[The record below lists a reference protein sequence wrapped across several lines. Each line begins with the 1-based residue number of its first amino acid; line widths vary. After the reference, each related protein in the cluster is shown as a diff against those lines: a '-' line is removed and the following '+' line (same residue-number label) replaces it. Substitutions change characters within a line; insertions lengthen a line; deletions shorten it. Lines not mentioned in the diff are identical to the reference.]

1 MDRIDNFP
9 DRELFS
15 ELVEPLII
23 PVNPLFISVC
33 PPSLKTPE
41 SPFELQIAGDALW
54 EWRHCQGNSSH
65 LFKALCKS
73 LGQINYQLKPSC
85 EERVSTCLKTHVS
98 WLYNR
103 MQKVTSSRI
112 RKEIRSST
120 IKTIYLNIDEIE
132 KGPDTIIKE
141 LRLEQV
147 RMVEERSRLKRENDK
162 KAEEIYNAMA
172 KLKVLEVKQ
181 TVSRLAKTETVLH
194 SRTPL
199 TELRHCI

>member
-1 MDRIDNFP
+1 M
-9 DRELFS
+9 
-15 ELVEPLII
+15 
-23 PVNPLFISVC
+23 
-33 PPSLKTPE
+33 
-41 SPFELQIAGDALW
+41 W
-54 EWRHCQGNSSH
+54 EWRHCRRNSSH

-85 EERVSTCLKTHVS
+85 EERVSACLKTHVY

-103 MQKVTSSRI
+103 MQKVTSSKI
-112 RKEIRSST
+112 RKEMRSST

-199 TELRHCI
+199 TELGH